1 MKSNLFKVFAVLI
14 IAGMALTACGP
25 TPTEVPT
32 AAAEAPTA
40 APTEAPAPTTP
51 PEPAATLKIWGDDTR
66 TPLLQELAP
75 GFLDKYGVQLNV
87 EDLGKLQDIRSQV
100 ILAVPAG
107 EGPDIYVCVHDWLGA
122 LVESGLAAPI
132 DLGSTKDKFVPS
144 TLDAFTYLDGK
155 LYGLPYATENLGFFY
170 NTDLVKEPP
179 KTWAE
184 VLEIGRQLK
193 AEGKVEYAIAI
204 NGDPF
209 YNALPIET
217 GFGGYVFGK
226 DANGAWNPDD
236 VGLDSPGEIAAV
248 TFMADAAK
256 EGLMPDRFDL
266 ETSYS
271 LFETGKIPFLMTGPW
286 ALDRIRK
293 SGVPYAVAPAFP
305 DNGAP
310 FSGVQGFCVN
320 PLSENQLLAQAFLT
334 EFIATDEFMQ
344 KIADAGLRPSAFTSV
359 LEKTSDPDLKAMGQS
374 GVDAI
379 PMPNIPEMGSVWT
392 AANNGIALA
401 VSGDQTPEQSMKDA
415 AAQIRGLISG
425 AFADMVNLPG
435 SYQKVAGCAADW
447 DPACQKTA
455 MTKGDDGKYTMTVQ
469 IPAGEYEYKAAL
481 GGAWAEAYGSDGTA
495 GGGNYKLS
503 LPADSTVTFTYD
515 PETHLVEAKSE

>member
-1 MKSNLFKVFAVLI
+1 
-14 IAGMALTACGP
+14 MALTACGP

-75 GFLDKYGVQLNV
+75 GFLDKYNVELNV

-122 LVESGLAAPI
+122 LVESGLVAPI

-144 TLDAFTYLDGK
+144 TLDAFTYTDGK

-179 KTWAE
+179 KTWDE

-193 AEGKVEYAIAI
+193 SEGKVEYAIRHC

-217 GFGGYVFGK
+217 AFGGYIFGK
-226 DANGAWNPDD
+226 DANGAWNPND
-236 VGLDSPGEIAAV
+236 VGLDSQGEIAAV

-256 EGLMPDRFDL
+256 EGLMPRH
-266 ETSYS
+266 
-271 LFETGKIPFLMTGPW
+271 
-286 ALDRIRK
+286 IR
-293 SGVPYAVAPAFP
+293 
-305 DNGAP
+305 
-310 FSGVQGFCVN
+310 
-320 PLSENQLLAQAFLT
+320 L
-334 EFIATDEFMQ
+334 
-344 KIADAGLRPSAFTSV
+344 
-359 LEKTSDPDLKAMGQS
+359 
-374 GVDAI
+374 
-379 PMPNIPEMGSVWT
+379 
-392 AANNGIALA
+392 
-401 VSGDQTPEQSMKDA
+401 
-415 AAQIRGLISG
+415 
-425 AFADMVNLPG
+425 
-435 SYQKVAGCAADW
+435 
-447 DPACQKTA
+447 
-455 MTKGDDGKYTMTVQ
+455 
-469 IPAGEYEYKAAL
+469 
-481 GGAWAEAYGSDGTA
+481 
-495 GGGNYKLS
+495 
-503 LPADSTVTFTYD
+503 
-515 PETHLVEAKSE
+515 